1 MTFIPNI
8 PIPFPDEITYS
19 YMTRTAEANCLSLKA
34 FYKAFVSYDRP
45 LRYFDSDM
53 LRPFSSFL
61 KLLEGSG
68 VTAWDLLD
76 TTLIPVLAPFM
87 RDEKRDSYILKAC
100 GYPETLGIANS
111 RTLIGRYCYC
121 PLCRQED
128 YKAYGT
134 SYLHRMH
141 HLPGVSVCLTHRV
154 PLVDIKSG
162 AEVSRA
168 GMSVQDTC
176 TGLFLDLL
184 KDPVV
189 CSYEE
194 MRKGL
199 VKRLSEMAQ
208 GKSPYVEACDL
219 LHGIGYTSCKDADDV
234 SSGLAAGFLPV
245 EAVMNLAGYCFES
258 AAEMRRYICHTDDE
272 DGFRKE
278 TERLGFNVK
287 EYSPLLAQI
296 LHRECGTG
304 FYAPPSA
311 FRRGMRCPVCDS
323 TMTSD
328 ALFQRIAACTDD
340 GYRPETEY
348 RGPNRKI
355 RLRHC
360 SCGNSFEVMARRFLY
375 DGRRC
380 GCGRAVT
387 REKAASRLAE
397 KGPYT
402 LLEYDSMDGPVKIRS
417 DACGHIFRVNSLRKF
432 LDAPYCRTCRPAE
445 TDEEIFRHEIM
456 ALTGMEY
463 GYISG
468 YEGRTRLVK
477 MRHHSVRGDHDFS
490 MMPASFLS
498 GRRCPYCKKQVKKK
512 DFMRTVWDLSSGRY
526 EVTGFSG
533 DTRCRVLDRENGKER
548 EFERGF
554 VLQELQR
561 PTPSEVLPHIRI
573 DTSGYCRNTMEKVLK
588 AAREMYPGESDEIKA
603 GEIAVDGMTRTQVMR
618 VVNRQ
623 LTKAGY
629 VVQTRRGIYRWRT
642 ENEEKK

>member
-34 FYKAFVSYDRP
+34 FYKAFVSYDKP

-68 VTAWDLLD
+68 VTAQDLLG
-76 TTLIPVLAPFM
+76 TTLIPTLAPFM
-87 RDEKRDSYILKAC
+87 RDEKRNSYILKAF
-100 GYPETLGIANS
+100 GHPEMLGIVNEK
-111 RTLIGRYCYC
+111 TLIGRYCYC
-121 PLCRQED
+121 PLCRQSDE
-128 YKAYGT
+128 KTYGT
-134 SYLHRMH
+134 AYLHRMH
-141 HLPGVSVCLTHRV
+141 HIPGISVCPVHRV
-154 PLVDIKSG
+154 PLVDMKSG
-162 AEVSRA
+162 MEVPDA
-168 GMSVQDTC
+168 GLPIQDAI

-184 KDPVV
+184 EDPVI

-208 GKSPYVEACDL
+208 ERSPYAEACSFL
-219 LHGIGYTSCKDADDV
+219 NNAGYTSYKNADII
-234 SSGLAAGFLPV
+234 SSALSAGRLPL
-245 EAVMNLAGYCFES
+245 EAVMSLAGYCFAS
-258 AAEMRRYICHTDDE
+258 GAEMRRYICHTDDE
-272 DGFRKE
+272 YGFRKE
-278 TERLGFNVK
+278 AESLGFDVK
-287 EYSPLLAQI
+287 EYSPLLTRI
-296 LHRECGTG
+296 LHRECGTE
-304 FYAPPSA
+304 FYTSPDA
-311 FRRGMRCPVCDS
+311 FRSGRRCPVCDS
-323 TMTSD
+323 AMTKD
-328 ALFQRIAACTDD
+328 EAFARIAECA
-340 GYRPETEY
+340 GYLPETRY
-348 RGPNRKI
+348 LGPNRKV

-360 SCGNSFEVMARRFLY
+360 ACGNSYEVRARGFLY
-375 DGRRC
+375 EGRRC
-380 GCGRAVT
+380 SCGRT
-387 REKAASRLAE
+387 WTKEKAE
-397 KGPYT
+397 KAVNGVGDFR
-402 LLEYDSMDGPVKIRS
+402 LLEYIGIDGACVIRS
-417 DACGHIFRVNSLRKF
+417 GSCGHEFPMGSLRKF
-432 LDAPYCRTCRPAE
+432 LANPYCRMCRPTE
-445 TDEEIFRHEIM
+445 TDEEIFRREII
-456 ALTGMEY
+456 ALTGREY
-463 GYISG
+463 GYVSG
-468 YEGRTRLVK
+468 YEGRTCSVK

-490 MMPASFLS
+490 MMPAAFLS
-498 GRRCPYCKKQVKKK
+498 GQRCPYCKKQVKKK

-526 EVTGFSG
+526 EVTSFSG

-618 VVNRQ
+618 VMNRQ
-623 LTKAGY
+623 LIKAGY
-629 VVQTRRGIYRWRT
+629 VAQIRRGIYRWRT